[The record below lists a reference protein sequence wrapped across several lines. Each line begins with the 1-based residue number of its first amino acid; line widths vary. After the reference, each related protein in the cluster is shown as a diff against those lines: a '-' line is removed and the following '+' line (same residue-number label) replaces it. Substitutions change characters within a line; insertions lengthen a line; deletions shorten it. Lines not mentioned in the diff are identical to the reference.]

1 MTEWM
6 GIKTGG
12 LYKRMGKGSRGAPL
26 ALVVEMKD
34 WYHCPGRH
42 GWGVEMVTLED
53 GVLQYSW
60 VSWSPGAGINVDGD
74 AWPYKLAAPANNK

>member
-1 MTEWM
+1 
-6 GIKTGG
+6 
-12 LYKRMGKGSRGAPL
+12 
-26 ALVVEMKD
+26 MKD